1 MNTNVRFY
9 LSHNCR
15 KDRNIHFKLEKSL
28 LGSHEEV
35 WSSDVTSVTSQW
47 MTSHLLVALLLVTWL
62 QSFVSETGNQFLPYP
77 IICIYSREPV
87 VIALVQ
93 YFIFIEWVLLHSQ
106 TLCYVI
112 NRGSNMSGHSILNL
126 LNELVKLIL
135 CEALPS
141 TISVLPTSL
150 INSVLNEH
158 EC

>member
-1 MNTNVRFY
+1 MGQTISTAVDIACY
-9 LSHNCR
+9 LKAISTA
-15 KDRNIHFKLEKSL
+15 K
-28 LGSHEEV
+28 
-35 WSSDVTSVTSQW
+35 T
-47 MTSHLLVALLLVTWL
+47 
-62 QSFVSETGNQFLPYP
+62 
-77 IICIYSREPV
+77 
-87 VIALVQ
+87 Q
-93 YFIFIEWVLLHSQ
+93 YW
-106 TLCYVI
+106 VI